1 MDTMHTGNFDL
12 VRYAWIADYDE
23 PSTFL
28 NNFLS
33 NSSENTAKFV
43 NADYDRAIHAASAAT
58 PAEAGQYYTISRRK
72 TYWRSRYPLSLCIIM
87 SRANW

>member
-1 MDTMHTGNFDL
+1 MLDTMHTGNVDL

-28 NNFLS
+28 NKFLS

-43 NADYDRAIHAASAAT
+43 NADYDQANYAASAAT
-58 PAEAGQYYTISRRK
+58 PANAGRFYQQAEAILAQ
-72 TYWRSRYPLSLCIIM
+72 
-87 SRANW
+87 

>member
-1 MDTMHTGNFDL
+1 MLDTMHTGNFNL

-33 NSSENTAKFV
+33 NRSENTTKFV

-58 PAEAGQYYTISRRK
+58 PAEAGQFYQQAEDI
-72 TYWRSRYPLSLCIIM
+72 L
-87 SRANW
+87 A